1 MSAMPEVH
9 PLPLIAP
16 NFDAFDVFFERK
28 VRTVGRDASTLKE
41 SAQLAINVIDGVRRI
56 GVCVTEEEM
65 WDVVLCVEAKD
76 GSLTVSE
83 SAMKLAKSLWGNPR
97 FNELLSY
104 FTVSEAIAMG
114 RVAAQHWTGSVECDL
129 DGNEGQVVVACV
141 QGLCG
146 REPDMKVLHDR
157 RQWTLAA
164 ECEAAFC
171 GEVESWVSPLS

>member
-1 MSAMPEVH
+1 MSEMPEVH
-9 PLPLIAP
+9 PLPLIVP
-16 NFDAFDVFFERK
+16 NFEWFTPEFAEK
-28 VRTVGRDASTLKE
+28 IKNAGYGAESLEE
-41 SAQLAINVIDGVRRI
+41 SAERAINVIDSYQRE
-56 GVCVTEEEM
+56 GVCVCEEQM
-65 WDVVLCVEAKD
+65 WEVVICVED
-76 GSLTVSE
+76 EDENLTVSE

-129 DGNEGQVVVACV
+129 DGNEGQVVVAVV

-164 ECEAAFC
+164 ECEAALC

>member
-1 MSAMPEVH
+1 MPEVH

-83 SAMKLAKSLWGNPR
+83 SAMKQAGSLYGDSNVNGR
-97 FNELLSY
+97 MHF
-104 FTVSEAIAMG
+104 FTIGEAIAVG
-114 RVAAQHWTGSVECDL
+114 AAAANHWACTDECDVV
-129 DGNEGQVVVACV
+129 GGEGRVVVAVV

-146 REPDMKVLHDR
+146 HEPDMGDLNQR
-157 RQWTLAA
+157 WRWAQIA
-164 ECEAAFC
+164 ESEAGGVDGFV
-171 GEVESWVSPLS
+171 GETADWVY